1 MIELVRE
8 LRRAPELLANLTR
21 REVKGKYKRTA
32 LGQLWSLANP
42 IAAMLI
48 YTAVFGVILSV
59 PVPEGDPSGLQ
70 TFPVYLLCGLL
81 PWSFFIGVVNGGMG
95 SLVGNENLIKKVWFP
110 RSALIVSTTLS
121 TMFTWTIE
129 MAVLAVVLVIIGAQ
143 VWLFLPLVVL
153 AMAVLALFATGVAM
167 LFAIANVYFRDV
179 THLSGIVFQA
189 WFYLTP
195 VLYPV
200 SIVADKSRDVGPLLG
215 GVTILDLYRLNPMER
230 FLEVFRNLL
239 YDNRLPEL
247 DSVLYCMAWT
257 VVALVAGS
265 MVFQRHQ
272 GRLAEML

>member
-1 MIELVRE
+1 LIELVRE

-59 PVPEGDPSGLQ
+59 PVPRGDPSGLQ

-110 RSALIVSTTLS
+110 RSALIVATTLS
-121 TMFTWTIE
+121 TMFTWSIE
-129 MAVLAVVLVIIGAQ
+129 MVVLAAVLVIIGAQ
-143 VWLFLPLVVL
+143 VWVYLPLVVL
-153 AMAVLALFATGVAM
+153 VMALLALFATGVAM

-179 THLSGIVFQA
+179 THLSSIVFQA

-215 GVTILDLYRLNPMER
+215 GITILDLYRLNPMER

-247 DSVLYCMAWT
+247 DSVLHCVVWT

-265 MVFQRHQ
+265 AVFQRHQ
-272 GRLAEML
+272 GKLAEML